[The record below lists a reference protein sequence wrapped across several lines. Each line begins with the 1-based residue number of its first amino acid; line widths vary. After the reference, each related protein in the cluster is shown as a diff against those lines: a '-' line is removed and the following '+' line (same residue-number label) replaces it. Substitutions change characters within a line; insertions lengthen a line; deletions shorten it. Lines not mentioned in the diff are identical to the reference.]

1 MSKCCIS
8 LVSAAALQVQL
19 PGQPFFFNH
28 TSSVRRVPT
37 LVCSEREHLVRP
49 ILRSV
54 FLSSLCRV
62 SGCAEAPFYFFS
74 SCFACCGF
82 RNVVSLLSLSLSLSL
97 LHFPFSILASF
108 LPPLSKTP
116 KSKKRTPSYIHFV
129 AFEEANIPA
138 RYTSLLVVQ
147 TLRPVGLS
155 WKLDW
160 FCLKSKLPINLQFFT
175 AMMF

>member
-82 RNVVSLLSLSLSLSL
+82 RNVVSFLSLSLTLSLSFIS
-97 LHFPFSILASF
+97 HS
-108 LPPLSKTP
+108 
-116 KSKKRTPSYIHFV
+116 
-129 AFEEANIPA
+129 
-138 RYTSLLVVQ
+138 
-147 TLRPVGLS
+147 LS
-155 WKLDW
+155 WPAFYLPSPKLQRAKKERLHTFILW
-160 FCLKSKLPINLQFFT
+160 LSRRQIYPRGTLHCSWCKL
-175 AMMF
+175 